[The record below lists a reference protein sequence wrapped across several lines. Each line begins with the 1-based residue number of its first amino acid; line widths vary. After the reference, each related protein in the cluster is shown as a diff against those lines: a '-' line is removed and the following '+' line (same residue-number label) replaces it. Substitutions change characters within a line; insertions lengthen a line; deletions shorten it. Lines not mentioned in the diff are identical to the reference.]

1 MALPAQLL
9 RVDGLNRASVITGP
23 AAVAE
28 ALVEAREG
36 VEPDGRTG
44 IPFIEISGGRDPLGY
59 LMMHDN
65 PRIDNIICTYSISR
79 YDVPRGSGPFEKSI
93 ESTI

>member
-9 RVDGLNRASVITGP
+9 RVDGLDRASVVTGP

-28 ALVEAREG
+28 ALVEVREG

-44 IPFIEISGGRDPLGY
+44 IPFIEISGGR
-59 LMMHDN
+59 
-65 PRIDNIICTYSISR
+65 
-79 YDVPRGSGPFEKSI
+79 GPFSHSRMQYILYSKFKKEG
-93 ESTI
+93 